1 MDFAGPIKYRKSP
14 RVEGKAYL
22 VLYACS
28 LSGALHLEILPNL
41 ETATFLGS
49 LKWLVAR
56 HSQPAKIFSDN
67 GKTFVRA
74 ARC

>member
-1 MDFAGPIKYRKSP
+1 MDFTGPIKYRKSP

-22 VLYACS
+22 ACS
-28 LSGALHLEILPNL
+28 LSGALHLKILPNL

-49 LKWLVAR
+49 LKRLVAR
-56 HSQPAKIFSDN
+56 HSRPAKIFSDN
-67 GKTFVRA
+67 GKTFVRE